1 MRALIR
7 LFRIRQK
14 SFLMPRLSV
23 RIPFLTWHS
32 VAEEVG
38 VAYERV
44 TLAAVHE
51 GEAGGPVDEGA
62 DANIQPVLDQDVH
75 CVLRPEIQL
84 STLKD
89 NCLFT
94 VICDVVAVL
103 T

>member
-1 MRALIR
+1 MRSR
-7 LFRIRQK
+7 
-14 SFLMPRLSV
+14 RLSDFV
-23 RIPFLTWHS
+23 LFFSSFFTWHPVS
-32 VAEEVG
+32 EEILVADKR
-38 VAYERV
+38 VA
-44 TLAAVHE
+44 LAAVHE

-94 VICDVVAVL
+94 VICDVVAVI